1 MSNAVD
7 LCKKLMGDGIF
18 ETVTIALAH
27 HATQEFTDVWSAQK
41 PASRFSIGCL
51 FLATLHATYKLKT
64 NTRKNA
70 SQ

>member
-1 MSNAVD
+1 VD
-7 LCKKLMGDGIF
+7 LCKKLKGDSIF

-51 FLATLHATYKLKT
+51 FLATLHTCCTRET